1 MTRSR
6 EQIFKGRKKN
16 NIASNQI
23 GFSRNERKIEKEQYF
38 VFTRNP
44 VKIDPVPFNHRDEH

>member
-44 VKIDPVPFNHRDEH
+44 VKIDPVPFNHRGEH